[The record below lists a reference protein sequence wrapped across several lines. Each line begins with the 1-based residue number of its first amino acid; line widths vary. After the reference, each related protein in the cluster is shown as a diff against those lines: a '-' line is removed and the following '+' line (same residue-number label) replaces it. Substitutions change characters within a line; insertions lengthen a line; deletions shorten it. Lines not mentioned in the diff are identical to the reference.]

1 MTKNDNNYNLRDR
14 QLEFFRGIL
23 ENENMEKKYGNENM
37 EMKLFTIFR
46 TNIFYRLVNEIY
58 CVNVCKNVCENVC
71 KYVS

>member
-58 CVNVCKNVCENVC
+58 CECLEECL
-71 KYVS
+71 